1 VPTKRRTVRSTP
13 RKQQPRGRAAAPTST
28 KSPLFAEARERQFV
42 LTRQLEAPFDLYRH
56 LPFRVATLTN
66 LLALDRDL
74 AIRHASAL
82 GLRELRVLLNI
93 GSYMPILAADIA
105 YQTRLDTVTVSRA
118 VKSLLKQ
125 GLIALREDPTDRR
138 SQILTLTPAGR
149 AEYRRV
155 AKVLAARDRA
165 LERVLSTAE
174 RAQLDAMLAR
184 VEEFAESLLAA
195 HAEGMLASGKRIS
208 ADQRELI
215 RWRKRSTAGR

>member
-1 VPTKRRTVRSTP
+1 L
-13 RKQQPRGRAAAPTST
+13 APTST
-28 KSPLFAEARERQFV
+28 VLPVFAETRERQFV
-42 LTRQLEAPFDLYRH
+42 LSNQMEAPFDLYRH
-56 LPFRVATLTN
+56 LPFRLATLTN

-74 AIRHASAL
+74 DIRQASAL

-118 VKSLLKQ
+118 VSGLLKQ
-125 GLIALREDPTDRR
+125 GLIAVQVDPTDRR
-138 SQILTLTPAGR
+138 SQILTLTFAGR
-149 AEYRRV
+149 AEYRRI

-165 LERVLSTAE
+165 LARVLSTGE

-195 HAEGMLASGKRIS
+195 HAERMLASGERIS